1 MKKLLITFLVVIFP
15 IIKINYLFACFGP
28 ELIVGYEEKNLN
40 SFYAASVFELYI
52 REKTGIDV
60 KLLPLNNQNLDLIE
74 KKKVDIMF
82 YPLKETKNISKSNL
96 VKTGELIY
104 FYRKDIKEDLRFAT
118 LNEAFKKLSSS
129 ISKQDLDILFANIQK
144 NGKHKRLIKEF
155 FIERKM
161 W

>member
-1 MKKLLITFLVVIFP
+1 MKKALATFFVFVFLAFS
-15 IIKINYLFACFGP
+15 INHLFACFGP
-28 ELIVGYEEKNLN
+28 ELVVGYEEKKLT

-60 KLLPLNNQNLDLIE
+60 KLLPLNEQNLHLIE

-82 YPLKETKNISKSNL
+82 YPLKETENISKSNL
-96 VKTGELIY
+96 VNNGELIY

-118 LNEAFKKLSSS
+118 LYEALKKLSSS
-129 ISKQDLDILFANIQK
+129 ISKQDMDILFANIQK